1 MTMIDDVIDLAKRAG
16 VLLVKHFDE
25 KLFCVSTKNGESG
38 NYITTA
44 DIEVDAFLREGLAK
58 LFPNDG
64 LLSEESSL
72 DDADYSKNV
81 WMVDPLDGT
90 KDFIH
95 GGDGFSIIIG
105 KCTDGIPDLGVVY
118 APKIGALYYAEKGKG
133 AFLDNKKIHASKRKI
148 LSKSRM
154 IVHIPYHDTTPK
166 PSDDL
171 MKNLKVAE
179 RIPAGSVGIRCGL
192 IAEGKAEFSLG
203 TFFRASKWDTCGPQ
217 VILEEAGGKLTDLN
231 GDRLDYKQKPV
242 RWLTPYIA
250 SNALLHKEAL
260 GIAKKIV
267 NLKDHSSK

>member
-1 MTMIDDVIDLAKRAG
+1 MIEKIVALTKEAG
-16 VLLVKHFDE
+16 VLLMKHADE

-38 NYITTA
+38 NYVTTA
-44 DIEVDAFLREGLAK
+44 DIEADSFLRAGLAK
-58 LFPNDG
+58 LFPEDEI
-64 LLSEESSL
+64 LSEETETTKI
-72 DDADYSKNV
+72 DYSKTV

-95 GGDGFSIIIG
+95 GGDGFAVIIG
-105 KCTDGIPDLGVVY
+105 RCAKGIPDLGVVY
-118 APKIGALYYAEKGKG
+118 APKTGVLYFAERGKG
-133 AFLDNKKIHASKRKI
+133 AYCGDRRIRASEI
-148 LSKSRM
+148 PDLSKARM

-166 PSDDL
+166 PSDEL
-171 MKNLKVAE
+171 MRNLVVAE
-179 RIPAGSVGIRCGL
+179 RIPVGSVGLRCGL

-231 GDRLDYKQKPV
+231 GDQLHYTQKPV

-250 SNALLHKEAL
+250 SNGLLHDEAL

-267 NLKDHSSK
+267 NIKSHFS